1 MLISENS
8 SHKIC
13 RKAQKGQKKEM
24 LQGGGGRRQE
34 EGDELPQHPDTTA
47 QESRSLQGCTI
58 PATSTSLVVPQHF
71 WDTTLLE
78 SCCTQNFFPHE
89 LLKALKVLALFT
101 LAHSELLR
109 VSH

>member
-24 LQGGGGRRQE
+24 LQGRGGRRQE

-47 QESRSLQGCTI
+47 QESRSL
-58 PATSTSLVVPQHF
+58 
-71 WDTTLLE
+71 
-78 SCCTQNFFPHE
+78 
-89 LLKALKVLALFT
+89 
-101 LAHSELLR
+101 
-109 VSH
+109 